1 MPHILIIDDERNVRF
16 LIEKFLEG
24 FTYDSL
30 STVEEALKNIFEK
43 NINYDLIIS
52 DLKLPGKSGIELVK
66 ALREKAIDTPIL
78 IVSAYTKP
86 EILSELFKFERVDF
100 LSKPFT
106 KEELLSKV
114 KELVDEPKES
124 FDRALRMANEFLNSG
139 DLNKAEKLI
148 KKMFSLS
155 PSSPIPHYLMYE
167 LLKKRGNLELANK
180 HLNAAK
186 SLDENIEVKKDEENK

>member
-1 MPHILIIDDERNVRF
+1 M
-16 LIEKFLEG
+16 
-24 FTYDSL
+24 
-30 STVEEALKNIFEK
+30 
-43 NINYDLIIS
+43 
-52 DLKLPGKSGIELVK
+52 ELVK
-66 ALREKAIDTPIL
+66 ELREKAIDTPIL

-114 KELVDEPKES
+114 KELIDEPKES

-186 SLDENIEVKKDEENK
+186 SLDENIEVKKDAENK